1 VTERTH
7 YIGYGISLSQQQ
19 VNDFFKQDSD
29 IVEKIYDDYDDNPY
43 KEEVTKTK
51 SGLTIVVDG
60 MNGKYIFFGKIVQK
74 ALDYDGLDFTVFEEI
89 DEKNKEEVVKEASKI
104 FDFIVTKSDVKNI
117 VFTHWH

>member
-1 VTERTH
+1 MTERTH
-7 YIGYGISLSQQQ
+7 YVGYGISLSEQQ
-19 VNDFFKQDSD
+19 VDDFFKQDSD

-60 MNGKYIFFGKIVQK
+60 MNAKYIFFGKIVQK
-74 ALDYDGLDFTVFEEI
+74 ALDYDGLDFCVFEEI
-89 DEKNKEEVVKEASKI
+89 DEKDKEEVVEEASKV
-104 FDFIVTKSDVKNI
+104 FDFIITKSDVKNI

>member
-1 VTERTH
+1 MTERTH

-51 SGLTIVVDG
+51 NGLTIVVDG
-60 MNGKYIFFGKIVQK
+60 MNGKYIFFGKIIQK
-74 ALDYDGLDFTVFEEI
+74 ALDHDGLDFTVFEEI
-89 DEKNKEEVVKEASKI
+89 DEKDKEEIVKEASKI

>member
-1 VTERTH
+1 MTERTH

-19 VNDFFKQDSD
+19 TNDFFKQNSE

-60 MNGKYIFFGKIVQK
+60 MNGKYVFFGKIVQK
-74 ALDYDGLDFTVFEEI
+74 ALDHDGLDFTVFEEI
-89 DEKNKEEVVKEASKI
+89 DEKDKAEVVKEASKA
-104 FDFIVTKSDVKNI
+104 FDFIITKSDIKHI